1 MSRKAFYIGIF
12 LAALAGGMMA
22 LGIFSILIDN
32 PSGQPAYNS
41 ISEHQ
46 KVALTNFE
54 MKEVPDVIVPDGLNF
69 VHAASRATK
78 AVVHIKSKYDGASSV
93 NGFFRY
99 RTFPSA
105 SKGSGVIIS
114 DDGYIVTNNHVI
126 DGANSVEV
134 TLHDNRR
141 YEATV
146 IGTDPTTDL
155 ALIKIKETGLNFLHY
170 GNSDDLQ
177 IGEWVL
183 AVGNPFE
190 LNSTVTAG
198 IVSAKARN
206 IHILADENQLQ
217 IESFIQTDAAVNP
230 GNSGG
235 ALVDLAGNLVGVNTA
250 IATQTGT
257 YSGYSFAV
265 PVTLVKKVMDDLL
278 EFGVVQRGLLG
289 VMIRDAALQSQ
300 LEDVDVLNGVYIITV
315 NENSAAEEAELE
327 SGDIIVGINGKKVN
341 NTSELQE
348 MVARNRP
355 GDEVKVTYIRN
366 GVEKT
371 VTATLRKFNVVAE
384 AEAVEIPEVAI
395 LEGATFENIPESE
408 SRRLG
413 IYGGVKITDVQSGKW
428 KEAGIKEGFIIT
440 EIDKTRV
447 QNVDELR
454 AILEFKVGERINILG
469 ISADG
474 ERTYY
479 SMKW

>member
-12 LAALAGGMMA
+12 LASLAGGMLA
-22 LGIFSILIDN
+22 LGIFSVIVGN
-32 PSGQPAYNS
+32 PNSQPSYNS
-41 ISEHQ
+41 ISKHQ
-46 KVALTNFE
+46 EVALTSL
-54 MKEVPDVIVPDGLNF
+54 EVKDIPDVIVPDGLNF
-69 VHAASRATK
+69 VNAANKATK
-78 AVVHIKSKYDGASSV
+78 AVVHIKSKYEGVSSV

-99 RTFPSA
+99 RTIPSA
-105 SKGSGVIIS
+105 AKGSGVIIS
-114 DDGYIVTNNHVI
+114 DDGYIVTNYHVI
-126 DGANSVEV
+126 NGANSVEV

-146 IGTDPTTDL
+146 IGVDPTTDL
-155 ALIKIKETGLNFLHY
+155 ALIKINETGLNFLPY
-170 GNSDDLQ
+170 GDSDKLQ

-183 AVGNPFE
+183 AVGNPFD

-206 IHILADENQLQ
+206 INILTDENRLE
-217 IESFIQTDAAVNP
+217 IESFIQTDAVVNP

-235 ALVDLAGNLVGVNTA
+235 ALVDLTGNLVGVNTA

-300 LEDVDVLNGVYIITV
+300 IEDLDVLNGVYIITV
-315 NENSAAEEAELE
+315 NENSAAEEAELK
-327 SGDIIVGINGKKVN
+327 SGDIIVGINGRQVK

-348 MVARNRP
+348 LVARNRP
-355 GDEVKVTYIRN
+355 GDEVEVTYIRD
-366 GVEKT
+366 GIEKT
-371 VTATLRKFNVVAE
+371 VIARLRKFDGTTDVVDRP
-384 AEAVEIPEVAI
+384 EII
-395 LEGATFENIPESE
+395 IIEGATFKNNPESD
-408 SRRLG
+408 SRKLG
-413 IYGGVKITDVQSGKW
+413 IYGGVKITDIQSGKW

-440 EIDKTRV
+440 KIDKTRV
-447 QNVDELR
+447 RNVNELR
-454 AILEFKVGERINILG
+454 IILESKVGERINILG
-469 ISADG
+469 ISVDG